1 MMIASAQR
9 QNDRTTV
16 HRVEVVCQRAVPCDS
31 QASVAIFPRWKSR
44 FARSSGYLP
53 ERDGR
58 HAPPLNGG
66 SLTTSATPAAPDR
79 TVQRDPPA
87 ADAA

>member
-44 FARSSGYLP
+44 LRGPADTCR
-53 ERDGR
+53 
-58 HAPPLNGG
+58 
-66 SLTTSATPAAPDR
+66 SAT
-79 TVQRDPPA
+79 
-87 ADAA
+87 DAMRRP